1 MNYNIFITSQL
12 QITNL
17 FPVLP
22 ISWLNGELLG
32 TVKIYYGKRWLHR
45 FFSVISTSLFKALSL
60 EQLVQTELWL

>member
-32 TVKIYYGKRWLHR
+32 AVKNI
-45 FFSVISTSLFKALSL
+45 
-60 EQLVQTELWL
+60 LW

>member
-17 FPVLP
+17 LPVLP

-32 TVKIYYGKRWLHR
+32 TVKIYYGKRWLHH
-45 FFSVISTSLFKALSL
+45 FPQLFLRPYLKLCH
-60 EQLVQTELWL
+60 